1 MSYPST
7 IPHWVGNREYLES
20 GDISRLSKYCPQ
32 DGQLIGTV
40 PCGTKKLV
48 VDVIQRARNAYYGV
62 WQQTNVAERAD
73 ILLKATQAIN
83 DRRDEIASVL
93 ALETGRSKKNSLP
106 EIAEAVKHG
115 LLWASE
121 GMRYFGFTTES
132 AQKNRSVKVVRM
144 PVGVC
149 VLIFP
154 FNGPFGGLVKKLFPA
169 LLCGNTVVVK
179 SHELTPYTSILLCQI
194 LKDSGLPAD
203 VVSVLQGDSTT
214 GTNVIDNE
222 DISLISFTGSAET
235 SMHISR
241 IAAKRLVKVSVEAGG
256 KNPFVVCDDADLES
270 AAKKAVASAFVLS
283 GQVCAA
289 ASRFIVF
296 ESVYSEFARL
306 VVEETKKL
314 KDYPPLISNV
324 HLKTVLSH
332 VEKAL
337 SIDGSVCLVGGGR
350 LQHGK
355 QKDGY
360 YMMPTIL
367 EGVSPFD
374 SISQEEI
381 FGPVACL
388 YRVKDFGEAL
398 ALANTSKYGLAA
410 AIHTQNINRAENFA
424 KYCEAGVVRINGP
437 TFGSEPHMLFG
448 GVKNSGNGW
457 REPGPKTLDVYSEW
471 KVITNDFDPDRV

>member
-7 IPHWVGNREYLES
+7 VPHWVGNEEYLES
-20 GDISRLSKYCPQ
+20 GDVSGLSKYCPR
-32 DGQLIGTV
+32 DGQFIGTV
-40 PCGTKKLV
+40 PCGTEELV
-48 VDVIQRARNAYYGV
+48 AEVIQRARDALYGV

-73 ILLKATQAIN
+73 ILLKATRAIE
-83 DRRDEIASVL
+83 DRQDEIASVL
-93 ALETGRSKKNSLP
+93 SLETGRTKENALP
-106 EIAEAVKHG
+106 EVAEAVKHG

-169 LLCGNTVVVK
+169 LLGGNTVVVK
-179 SHELTPYTSILLCQI
+179 SHELTPYTSVLLCQI
-194 LKDSGLPAD
+194 LKDSGLPVD
-203 VVSVLQGDSTT
+203 VVSTLQGDSTT
-214 GTNVIDNE
+214 GTRVIDND
-222 DISLISFTGSAET
+222 DISLISFTGSAAT
-235 SMHISR
+235 SMQISR
-241 IAAKRLVKVSVEAGG
+241 IAAKRLTKVSVEAGG

-270 AAKKAVASAFVLS
+270 AAQKAVASAFVLS

-296 ESVYSEFARL
+296 ESVFSQFARL

-314 KDYPPLISNV
+314 KDYPPLISDA
-324 HLKTVLSH
+324 HLKKVLSH

-337 SIDGSVCLVGGGR
+337 SIDGAVCLIGGER
-350 LQHGK
+350 QQRGK

-360 YMMPTIL
+360 YMMPTII
-367 EGVSPFD
+367 EGVSTSDP
-374 SISQEEI
+374 ISQEEI

-388 YRVKDFGEAL
+388 YRVKDFKEAL
-398 ALANTSKYGLAA
+398 ALANASKYGLAA
-410 AIHTQNINRAENFA
+410 AIHTQNINRAEVFA
-424 KYCEAGVVRINGP
+424 QYCEAGVVRVNGP

-457 REPGPKTLDVYSEW
+457 REPGPKTLDVYTEW
-471 KVITNDFDPDRV
+471 KVITNDFNPDGV